1 MELEPIY
8 SDVDEEVYAAFE
20 ELNASDD
27 ALEHIGKPHE
37 GAIPHSGRYAWGS
50 GESPYQRSVDF
61 ISHYNA
67 LQKAGWTD
75 KEIAKADGLTISQL
89 RARKS
94 NSNADIRHHN
104 VAVARKLKAA
114 GWSNTAI
121 GKHFGV
127 RESTVRGNR

>member
-1 MELEPIY
+1 MGTEP
-8 SDVDEEVYAAFE
+8 VFPFENEEEYAAYE
-20 ELNASDD
+20 ILAEAED

-37 GAIPHSGRYAWGS
+37 GSIPHSGRYAWGS

-67 LQKAGWTD
+67 LQRAGWTD
-75 KEIAKADGLTISQL
+75 KQIAEADGLTLNQL

-104 VAVARKLKAA
+104 VAVARKLLIAV
-114 GWSNTAI
+114 WHVLNERE
-121 GKHFGV
+121 V
-127 RESTVRGNR
+127 R